1 MSILGS
7 VFGSLLLYGAYY
19 LGYPKRGH
27 ISIFL
32 TTTHAVKGF
41 RVEGLGWN
49 MVSGWFMLGFPL
61 PYVRG
66 MRIMALQLLAA

>member
-1 MSILGS
+1 MVVNIR
-7 VFGSLLLYGAYY
+7 VRFWVPIVIRRLLFRV
-19 LGYPKRGH
+19 PKKGP
-27 ISIFL
+27 S
-32 TTTHAVKGF
+32 THAVKGF